1 MGIDSPSPGT
11 YNVSEDLTKKT
22 GVSSAFKSGAQ
33 RFKDLS
39 KNPEPGPG
47 DYVLKS
53 SFGKPVHKFVQPASN
68 PLVLVAKRSHSPPSI
83 PAKSQA
89 NGYEILPDGKVQP
102 QGPLIPGYSGRPGD
116 TVGPGDYDP
125 RVDVKFKHAP
135 TPNFGKVRDD

>member
-1 MGIDSPSPGT
+1 M
-11 YNVSEDLTKKT
+11 
-22 GVSSAFKSGAQ
+22 
-33 RFKDLS
+33 S

-47 DYVLKS
+47 DYILKS
-53 SFGKPVHKFVQPASN
+53 SFGKAVRTFSQPSSN
-68 PLVLVAKRSHSPPSI
+68 PLALVASKRLDCPPSI

-125 RVDVKFKHAP
+125 RIDIKFKHAP
-135 TPNFGKVRDD
+135 GANFSKVGW